1 MVSKANPEVTGA
13 MESDLLRSVHA
24 ILLELD
30 GHHTASQFNRGML
43 RWTLHKKIERNP
55 ANNSTLVKIVVKEL
69 ERAERSDN
77 KLHIIPLLHTLM
89 YAIVQ
94 AVYIPDDLY
103 KRVYEFCKRLLTLPQ
118 PYCTV
123 GLSHAVRVKSE
134 RLTPGVLY
142 QRMVLSEQNIK
153 NEQYQYHEKVFVF
166 ADPALLSMEMSAAL
180 SSEIESA
187 SPCRSHM
194 SYMCDVIVHTMQA
207 ALGDSCDAP
216 TLERML
222 KAKGQDTIELYFREV
237 VATVEVCAEEA
248 GGNHSLYTGKLQQL
262 YTTIVSSANPDGQSS
277 GTLFGIPLP
286 NPEISFHLWREDDL
300 LWKELAKFTRS
311 VSSSEVLSSDSASFE
326 MPDPVSDFT
335 SSELLRLS
343 ILSTDS
349 GIERDLPPSELP
361 AVSEEPSAGRSE
373 QEQGRLVR
381 RGGIKMKPSVSDGM
395 ALLQDTLEETGASPL
410 GKLQR
415 RAGSHGL
422 PGSRQQKLYT
432 ARIVVLGDDRIV
444 GRLAKAYYSLRKRE
458 ARRPFLT
465 QKLSLQFYYIPV
477 THEEQSSSSTKE
489 NTPTA
494 GSHLCQLAAYLG
506 RVDPWY
512 ENNIRSLCHMIPKL
526 AKMKSCSGKSSEANP
541 FLVDVISYYVRMGLQ
556 PVYFCIYSVKIAFTC
571 LTKEHVED
579 VFVTQ
584 LQIDIPECM
593 SFSGTMKGK
602 GTLTRKKN
610 FTENCG
616 AMMTISYK
624 KASLSNREVEKG
636 LSLQTSGLVMRA
648 IPSCETEDLDC
659 LIVSFSEGSKVKAG
673 VDGKIRTCNIKIGT
687 LEQKPFTVCLDQD
700 YRRIFKN
707 VASIEV
713 SPCLEPGYCI
723 QKMRNSRF
731 SACDQEDVGLTK
743 YMSKA
748 LPLPINT
755 FAGIIQ

>member
-1 MVSKANPEVTGA
+1 METKANPGVTDA

-55 ANNSTLVKIVVKEL
+55 TNNSTLVKIAVKEL

-153 NEQYQYHEKVFVF
+153 NELYQYHEKVFVF
-166 ADPALLSMEMSAAL
+166 ADPALFSMEMSAAL
-180 SSEIESA
+180 SSEIEPA
-187 SPCRSHM
+187 SPCKSHM

-216 TLERML
+216 ALEHML
-222 KAKGQDTIELYFREV
+222 KVKGQDMIKLCFREV

-248 GGNHSLYTGKLQQL
+248 GGNHSLYTGRLQQL
-262 YTTIVSSANPDGQSS
+262 YRTIVNSANPG
-277 GTLFGIPLP
+277 
-286 NPEISFHLWREDDL
+286 
-300 LWKELAKFTRS
+300 KELAKFTRS
-311 VSSSEVLSSDSASFE
+311 TSPNELLSSDSVLLE
-326 MPDPVSDFT
+326 MPDPVSDLT

-373 QEQGRLVR
+373 QEQGRLFR
-381 RGGIKMKPSVSDGM
+381 RGGIKMKPSVSDGV
-395 ALLQDTLEETGASPL
+395 ALLQDTLEETRASPP

-415 RAGSHGL
+415 RSGSHEL
-422 PGSRQQKLYT
+422 PGGRQQKLYT
-432 ARIVVLGDDRIV
+432 ARIVVMGDDRIV

-465 QKLSLQFYYIPV
+465 QKLSLQIYYVPV

-489 NTPTA
+489 NTA
-494 GSHLCQLAAYLG
+494 GSDLCQLAAYLG

-526 AKMKSCSGKSSEANP
+526 AKMKSFSGKSSEANP
-541 FLVDVISYYVRMGLQ
+541 FLADVISYYVRMGGQ
-556 PVYFCIYSVKIAFTC
+556 PVHFCIYSVKIAFTC

-584 LQIDIPECM
+584 LQVDIPECM
-593 SFSGTMKGK
+593 IFSGTVKGK

-610 FTENCG
+610 ITENFG
-616 AMMTISYK
+616 AVMTISYK

-636 LSLQTSGLVMRA
+636 LSLQTSGLVMKA

-659 LIVSFSEGSKVKAG
+659 LIVSFSEGSKAKAG

-713 SPCLEPGYCI
+713 SPCLEPGYLI

-731 SACDQEDVGLTK
+731 SVSDQEDIGLTK

>member
-1 MVSKANPEVTGA
+1 
-13 MESDLLRSVHA
+13 MESDLLRSVHS

-55 ANNSTLVKIVVKEL
+55 TNNSTLVEIAVKEL

-103 KRVYEFCKRLLTLPQ
+103 KRAYEFCKRLLTLPQ

-134 RLTPGVLY
+134 RLTPGVLF

-153 NEQYQYHEKVFVF
+153 NELYQYHEKVFVF

-216 TLERML
+216 ALEHML
-222 KAKGQDTIELYFREV
+222 KAKGQDTIELCFREV
-237 VATVEVCAEEA
+237 VANVEVCAEEA
-248 GGNHSLYTGKLQQL
+248 GGNHSLYTGRLQQL
-262 YTTIVSSANPDGQSS
+262 YRTIISSANPDGQSS
-277 GTLFGIPLP
+277 STLFGIPLP
-286 NPEISFHLWREDDL
+286 NPEISFHLWREDDF

-311 VSSSEVLSSDSASFE
+311 ASSSDSVQFE
-326 MPDPVSDFT
+326 MPDPISDLT

-349 GIERDLPPSELP
+349 GIERDLLLSELP

-373 QEQGRLVR
+373 QEQGRLFR
-381 RGGIKMKPSVSDGM
+381 RGGFKMKPSVSDGM
-395 ALLQDTLEETGASPL
+395 ALLQDTLEETSANPP

-415 RAGSHGL
+415 RARSHGL
-422 PGSRQQKLYT
+422 PGGKQQKLYT
-432 ARIVVLGDDRIV
+432 ARIVVVGDDRIV
-444 GRLAKAYYSLRKRE
+444 GRLAKAYYSLRKRD

-465 QKLSLQFYYIPV
+465 QKLSLQIYYVPV
-477 THEEQSSSSTKE
+477 TQEEYSFTKE
-489 NTPTA
+489 NTV
-494 GSHLCQLAAYLG
+494 GSDLCQLAAYLG

-512 ENNIRSLCHMIPKL
+512 ENTIRSLCHIIPKL
-526 AKMKSCSGKSSEANP
+526 AKMKSCSGKSLEANS
-541 FLVDVISYYVRMGLQ
+541 FLTDVISYYVRMGGQ
-556 PVYFCIYSVKIAFTC
+556 PVHFCIYSVKITFTC
-571 LTKEHVED
+571 LTKENVED

-593 SFSGTMKGK
+593 KFSGTMKGS
-602 GTLTRKKN
+602 
-610 FTENCG
+610 NCG

-624 KASLSNREVEKG
+624 KASLSNREVEKA
-636 LSLQTSGLVMRA
+636 LSLRTSGLVLRA

-659 LIVSFSEGSKVKAG
+659 LTVSFSEGSKAKTG
-673 VDGKIRTCNIKIGT
+673 VDSKIRTCNIKIRT

-713 SPCLEPGYCI
+713 SPCLEPGYVM
-723 QKMRNSRF
+723 QKMQNSRF
-731 SACDQEDVGLTK
+731 SVSDQEDVGLTK
-743 YMSKA
+743 YMSKV

>member
-1 MVSKANPEVTGA
+1 MEKKANTEVTDA

-55 ANNSTLVKIVVKEL
+55 SSNSTLVKIVVKEL

-123 GLSHAVRVKSE
+123 GLSHAVRIKNE
-134 RLTPGVLY
+134 RLTPGVLF

-166 ADPALLSMEMSAAL
+166 ADPALLSMEMIAAL

-207 ALGDSCDAP
+207 ALRDSCDAP

-222 KAKGQDTIELYFREV
+222 KAKGQDTIERCFREV

-248 GGNHSLYTGKLQQL
+248 GGNHILYTGRLQQL

-277 GTLFGIPLP
+277 STLFGIPLP
-286 NPEISFHLWREDDL
+286 NPEISFHLWREDEL

-311 VSSSEVLSSDSASFE
+311 APSSEVLSSDSASFD
-326 MPDPVSDFT
+326 MPDPVSDLT

-373 QEQGRLVR
+373 QEQGRLFR
-381 RGGIKMKPSVSDGM
+381 KGGIKMKPSVSDGM
-395 ALLQDTLEETGASPL
+395 ALLQNTLEETGASPP

-422 PGSRQQKLYT
+422 PGGRQQKLYT

-444 GRLAKAYYSLRKRE
+444 GRLAKAYYSLRKRD

-465 QKLSLQFYYIPV
+465 QKLSLQIYYIPV
-477 THEEQSSSSTKE
+477 TQEEYSFTKE
-489 NTPTA
+489 NTP
-494 GSHLCQLAAYLG
+494 GSDLCQLAAYLG

-512 ENNIRSLCHMIPKL
+512 ENNIRSLRQMIPKL

-541 FLVDVISYYVRMGLQ
+541 FLADVISYYVRMGLQ
-556 PVYFCIYSVKIAFTC
+556 PVFFCIYSVKMAFTC

-593 SFSGTMKGK
+593 GFSG
-602 GTLTRKKN
+602 
-610 FTENCG
+610 NCG

-636 LSLQTSGLVMRA
+636 LSLRTSGLVMRA
-648 IPSCETEDLDC
+648 IPTCETEDLDC
-659 LIVSFSEGSKVKAG
+659 LTVSFSEGSKVKAG
-673 VDGKIRTCNIKIGT
+673 VDGKIRTCNIKIRT
-687 LEQKPFTVCLDQD
+687 LERKPFTVCLDQD

-713 SPCLEPGYCI
+713 SPCLEPGYVM
-723 QKMRNSRF
+723 QKMQNSRF
-731 SACDQEDVGLTK
+731 SVSDQEDVGLTK
-743 YMSKA
+743 YMSKV

>member
-1 MVSKANPEVTGA
+1 MTLSGSANPEVTDA

-24 ILLELD
+24 ILLELG

-187 SPCRSHM
+187 STCRSHM

-222 KAKGQDTIELYFREV
+222 KAKGQDTIELCFREV

-262 YTTIVSSANPDGQSS
+262 YTTIVSSANPVQP
-277 GTLFGIPLP
+277 TIY
-286 NPEISFHLWREDDL
+286 
-300 LWKELAKFTRS
+300 
-311 VSSSEVLSSDSASFE
+311 
-326 MPDPVSDFT
+326 
-335 SSELLRLS
+335 
-343 ILSTDS
+343 
-349 GIERDLPPSELP
+349 

-494 GSHLCQLAAYLG
+494 GSDLCQLAAYLG

-556 PVYFCIYSVKIAFTC
+556 PVYFCIYSVK
-571 LTKEHVED
+571 
-579 VFVTQ
+579 
-584 LQIDIPECM
+584 
-593 SFSGTMKGK
+593 
-602 GTLTRKKN
+602 
-610 FTENCG
+610 
-616 AMMTISYK
+616 
-624 KASLSNREVEKG
+624 
-636 LSLQTSGLVMRA
+636 
-648 IPSCETEDLDC
+648 
-659 LIVSFSEGSKVKAG
+659 
-673 VDGKIRTCNIKIGT
+673 DGKIRTCNIKIGT

-707 VASIEV
+707 VARNAFLLSLGL
-713 SPCLEPGYCI
+713 LENNDSHEEEQAMGRE
-723 QKMRNSRF
+723 QGHASV
-731 SACDQEDVGLTK
+731 Q
-743 YMSKA
+743 A
-748 LPLPINT
+748 LSVPALCWEGMCHPLSHSLSQTSWTDCFPDWHHN
-755 FAGIIQ
+755 GH